1 MPTPMKI
8 TGRSSSITNS
18 FINSIIPIIV
28 PTDNQV
34 QKALEILEM
43 GYADFQCAYCGA
55 AASEW
60 DHLRPLVINKLPT
73 GYISEIY
80 NLVPSCGKCNQSKGN
95 KPWKA
100 WMQSNAKLSP
110 KTRGIKDIDKRIR
123 RLENYENW
131 GEPTLIDF
139 ESVVGKEK
147 WKQHWANWDLVQSTM
162 REAQEL
168 ATEIRQKIAK
178 AHAMRRYMPE
188 STKSTA
194 AIISGRYAD
203 RS

>member
-1 MPTPMKI
+1 MNYLSLFRMPTPVKI

-18 FINSIIPIIV
+18 FINSIIPIVV
-28 PTDNQV
+28 PTDSQV

-43 GYADFQCAYCGA
+43 GYNSFQCAYCGGI
-55 AASEW
+55 ASEW
-60 DHLRPLVINKLPT
+60 DHLRPLVINKRPT

-80 NLVPSCGKCNQSKGN
+80 NLVPACGKCNQSKGN

-100 WMQSNAKLSP
+100 WMQSTAKLSP
-110 KTRGIKDIDKRIR
+110 RVRGIKDIDERIR
-123 RLENYENW
+123 CLENYENW
-131 GEPTLIDF
+131 GTPTLIDF

-147 WKQHWANWDLVQSTM
+147 WKQHWDNCDLVQSTM

-168 ATEIRQKIAK
+168 ATEIRQTIAI
-178 AHAMRRYMPE
+178 AHA
-188 STKSTA
+188 
-194 AIISGRYAD
+194 